1 MNDRR
6 FIISMHILTL
16 MDHNQGEWL
25 SSDFMASSMNIN
37 PVLVRKELSNLRK
50 HGFVETKEGK
60 NGGSMLNKPSDEI
73 RLSDVYLSIDDQ
85 ASFGKL
91 FADPNP
97 KCPVG
102 RQINDRIVEINKRIE
117 NVIVKEL
124 GQKTLAEFSS
134 EFK

>member
-16 MDHNQGEWL
+16 MDHNPDEWL

-50 HGFVETKEGK
+50 HGFVMTKEGK
-60 NGGSMLNKPSDEI
+60 NGGSMLNQLPDEI

-97 KCPVG
+97 QCPVG

>member
-1 MNDRR
+1 
-6 FIISMHILTL
+6 MHILTL

-50 HGFVETKEGK
+50 HGFIITKEGK
-60 NGGSMLNKPSDEI
+60 NGGSMLNQFSNQI
-73 RLSDVYLSIDDQ
+73 RLSDIYLSI
-85 ASFGKL
+85 AEESSFGKL
-91 FADPNP
+91 LASPNP

-102 RQINDRIVEINKRIE
+102 RQINQNIMKVNNEIEKALIE
-117 NVIVKEL
+117 EL

-134 EFK
+134 EFR